1 MSAVLVSLTLALV
14 IVAVLSACIGQVPT
28 SPLEVLGSILHRI
41 GLDLGPMPA
50 HPSGEVTLWEVRFPR
65 VVLAICVGAALGC
78 SGALLQGVFSNPL
91 AEPGVIGVSAGA
103 AVGASAVIVVGGTF
117 VAGWA
122 VAAAAFVAGLA
133 TTAAVYLLAR
143 HEGRTEVVTLVL
155 TGVAINAFAGGLIA
169 FFTFVASPSA
179 RDQIVFWQL
188 GSLNGAS
195 WNAVLI
201 VAPMTVVGI
210 AATMM
215 IAPRLDLLALGEHAA
230 RHLGVNVERLRQF
243 AVLIVAL
250 LVSAS
255 VAFTGIILF
264 VGLVVPHLMRI
275 LVGPG
280 HRALIPASALAGAL
294 VLLVADLGS
303 RSLIDNADLPLG
315 MLTALVGGPFF
326 FWLLRRTRA
335 QQGGVGMS
343 SLVRNWRELFG
354 RVTPEPESP
363 GVGDVTLEAR
373 DITVERGGRQILE
386 GVSIEVRAG
395 ELVVLVGPNG
405 AGKST
410 LLAALAGDQP
420 VIAGRVDV
428 DGTDLTQWSP
438 IDMARRRAVLPQK
451 HTIGFSFSARQVV
464 RMGRAPWTG
473 TRREDRDGAAITAA
487 MKTCD
492 VEGFANRP
500 FAVLSGGEQ
509 ARVALARVLAQE
521 TSTILLDE
529 PTAALDLGHQEAV
542 MSVARARA
550 ADGDAVVVVLHDL
563 ALAAAYADRIVVL
576 ENGRIA
582 ADGPPESVLH
592 EELLTRVYGYPV
604 EVFPHPTTGATLVIP
619 RREFTEQN
627 R

>member
-1 MSAVLVSLTLALV
+1 MSAAEDSHDVGGADKSASGPASRSRVSAVLVSLTLALV

-41 GLDLGPMPA
+41 GIDLGPMPV

-122 VAAAAFVAGLA
+122 VAAAAFVAGLF

-195 WNAVLI
+195 WNAVMI

-210 AATMM
+210 AATVM

-335 QQGGVGMS
+335 QQGG
-343 SLVRNWRELFG
+343 W
-354 RVTPEPESP
+354 
-363 GVGDVTLEAR
+363 A
-373 DITVERGGRQILE
+373 
-386 GVSIEVRAG
+386 
-395 ELVVLVGPNG
+395 
-405 AGKST
+405 
-410 LLAALAGDQP
+410 
-420 VIAGRVDV
+420 
-428 DGTDLTQWSP
+428 
-438 IDMARRRAVLPQK
+438 
-451 HTIGFSFSARQVV
+451 
-464 RMGRAPWTG
+464 
-473 TRREDRDGAAITAA
+473 
-487 MKTCD
+487 
-492 VEGFANRP
+492 
-500 FAVLSGGEQ
+500 
-509 ARVALARVLAQE
+509 
-521 TSTILLDE
+521 
-529 PTAALDLGHQEAV
+529 
-542 MSVARARA
+542 
-550 ADGDAVVVVLHDL
+550 
-563 ALAAAYADRIVVL
+563 
-576 ENGRIA
+576 
-582 ADGPPESVLH
+582 
-592 EELLTRVYGYPV
+592 
-604 EVFPHPTTGATLVIP
+604 
-619 RREFTEQN
+619 
-627 R
+627 